1 MLVIIPLLCG
11 QSIVTLHR
19 WKLPSSLL
27 RTTTVA
33 PKLSCPL
40 RRGNKMAVDIQP
52 VYDEINRVIK
62 RLGKQEAIDILD
74 EISSHC
80 ETMSEALQQEVKE
93 EED

>member
-1 MLVIIPLLCG
+1 
-11 QSIVTLHR
+11 
-19 WKLPSSLL
+19 
-27 RTTTVA
+27 
-33 PKLSCPL
+33 
-40 RRGNKMAVDIQP
+40 MAVDIQP